1 MTARVKEDFKKNFP
15 SEFNAPR
22 WSVISSE
29 HCAAS
34 GLSYDEAVKLVR
46 QMSDST
52 SGLCI
57 VTDQAAGRI
66 LESKDKR
73 KMPDEQSED
82 ATKHFI
88 ETL

>member
-1 MTARVKEDFKKNFP
+1 MKENFKKTSQ
-15 SEFNAPR
+15 SEFNATR

-29 HCAAS
+29 ECVAS
-34 GLSYDEAVKLVR
+34 RLSYDEAVTLVR
-46 QMSDST
+46 QMSNSA

-66 LESKDKR
+66 SESKDKR
-73 KMPDEQSED
+73 KMPDERSED